1 MTSDFS
7 FRWNEPELEMLVS
20 PGETV
25 SVDMDG
31 NSAAFHHWF
40 QTESRLLIAARYQTG
55 LGEDF
60 VVDRVPASQL
70 QVDID
75 DGIKVGTCRELL
87 ITGEPVRGLR
97 RPPVLGW
104 RVCTGRSTPSSG

>member
-1 MTSDFS
+1 
-7 FRWNEPELEMLVS
+7 MLVS

-40 QTESRLLIAARYQTG
+40 QTENRLLIAARYQTG